1 MKRFIA
7 VLFAAALACG
17 TALAQVSGG
26 LFRGGPIEV
35 FDEADTRLM
44 MDTAYQALD
53 RPTID
58 NQALGFENPKTGH
71 RGEVTVLRAFD
82 SRGRACK
89 ELQVRTEAQGRKGDN
104 KLYFCSVE
112 GKWRLVGDSQL

>member
-1 MKRFIA
+1 MKPFIA
-7 VLFAAALACG
+7 GFFAAALACG
-17 TALAQVSGG
+17 PALAQVAGG

-44 MDTAYQALD
+44 MESAYQALD
-53 RPTID
+53 RPTVD
-58 NQALGFENPKTGH
+58 NQAIGFENPNTRH
-71 RGEVTVLRAFD
+71 RGDVTVLRAFD
-82 SRGRACK
+82 SRGRTCK
-89 ELQVRTEAQGRKGDN
+89 ELQVHTEAQGRKGDN

>member
-7 VLFAAALACG
+7 IFFAAALACG
-17 TALAQVSGG
+17 SALGQVAGG
-26 LFRGGPIEV
+26 LLRGGPAEL
-35 FDEADTRLM
+35 FDENDLRLF

-53 RPTID
+53 RPTG
-58 NQALGFENPKTGH
+58 NEKFGFENPNTGH
-71 RGEVTVLRAFD
+71 RGEVTVTRAFE
-82 SRGRACK
+82 SRGRTCK
-89 ELQVRTEAQGRKGDN
+89 EVQAHTEARGRKGDN